1 MDSTKCYKVIIAD
14 DHQVVRSGVKLIL
27 SKKENIEVMG
37 EASSYGE
44 LTDILEDTTC
54 DIVILDLNLGDNNGI
69 QNIREISDRYK
80 EISIIVLS
88 MFPEDPYALQS
99 IQSGAKAYVSKN
111 SIADELLD
119 AIDSI
124 VKNKI
129 YLNQAYL
136 DTLPY
141 GTEFIKTAKSSIAS
155 LSGREYKV
163 FALLVAGIK
172 PKEIA
177 EKLDISPKTV
187 STYRTRILTKLS
199 LDNTNQLIQFAIR
212 NNFVTDNNYM

>member
-1 MDSTKCYKVIIAD
+1 MIAD

-27 SKKENIEVMG
+27 SNKENIEVVA
-37 EASSYGE
+37 EASSYSE
-44 LTDILEDTTC
+44 LIDLLDETKPDIL
-54 DIVILDLNLGDNNGI
+54 VLDLNLGDNNGI
-69 QNIREISDRYK
+69 QTIREISDRYN
-80 EISIIVLS
+80 ELSILVLS

-124 VKNKI
+124 VKNKV
-129 YLNQAYL
+129 YLNNAYL

-141 GTEFIKTAKSSIAS
+141 GTEFVKTMKSSIES

-172 PKEIA
+172 PKDIA